1 MKFEIIDNFLT
12 SYHADTYIKTFDGMR
27 TGSGLFTW
35 VFINNVNRNERGKDA
50 YYLGNYYFCNT
61 IINEYEVW
69 DTHFLPLF
77 NPILDKL
84 KVPVADVYRLKVNLY
99 PRTQRRVHHCTH
111 TDYEPNSGLATALYF
126 VNDNDGVTIFNRKKT
141 IKSKENRIIL
151 FDGSNKHHPTTP
163 TNVNWR
169 STINI
174 DYIKKPGGERVWVH
188 REHEYV

>member
-1 MKFEIIDNFLT
+1 MEVIT
-12 SYHADTYIKTFDGMR
+12 CREY
-27 TGSGLFTW
+27 
-35 VFINNVNRNERGKDA
+35 NRRGFNA
-50 YYLGNYYFCNT
+50 YKKAC
-61 IINEYEVW
+61 
-69 DTHFLPLF
+69 D
-77 NPILDKL
+77 
-84 KVPVADVYRLKVNLY
+84 
-99 PRTQRRVHHCTH
+99 
-111 TDYEPNSGLATALYF
+111 DYEPNSGLATALYF